1 MIEISPHQLKEFCRR
16 NRIKKLTLF
25 GSALRADFGPESDID
40 LLVEFEPGAQVG
52 FLALNR
58 MRRELEALLGRP
70 VDLVP
75 QEGLKPLIREHVL
88 STSEVVY
95 AAAHCIPHSIGE
107 LVLIDQTWSVSVE
120 HQARVGPGG
129 RERGPV
135 LVEAYL

>member
-1 MIEISPHQLKEFCRR
+1 MIEISPNQLKEFCRR

-25 GSALRADFGPESDID
+25 GSALRADFGPDSDID

-75 QEGLKPLIREHVL
+75 QEGLKPLICEHVL

-95 AAAHCIPHSIGE
+95 AA
-107 LVLIDQTWSVSVE
+107 
-120 HQARVGPGG
+120 
-129 RERGPV
+129 
-135 LVEAYL
+135 

>member
-1 MIEISPHQLKEFCRR
+1 MIEISPHQLNEFCRR

-40 LLVEFEPGAQVG
+40 LLVEFEPGTQVG

-95 AAAHCIPHSIGE
+95 AA
-107 LVLIDQTWSVSVE
+107 
-120 HQARVGPGG
+120 
-129 RERGPV
+129 
-135 LVEAYL
+135 

>member
-1 MIEISPHQLKEFCRR
+1 MIEISPHQLKQFCRR

-25 GSALRADFGPESDID
+25 GSALRADFGPDSDID

-58 MRRELEALLGRP
+58 MRRELDALLGRP

-88 STSEVVY
+88 SMSEVVY
-95 AAAHCIPHSIGE
+95 AA
-107 LVLIDQTWSVSVE
+107 
-120 HQARVGPGG
+120 
-129 RERGPV
+129 
-135 LVEAYL
+135 